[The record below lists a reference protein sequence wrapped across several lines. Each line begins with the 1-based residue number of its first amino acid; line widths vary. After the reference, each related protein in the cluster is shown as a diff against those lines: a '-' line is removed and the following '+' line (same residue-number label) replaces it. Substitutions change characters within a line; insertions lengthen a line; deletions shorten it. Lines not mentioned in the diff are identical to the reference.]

1 MAYSPTAAPFA
12 FAAPVLREG
21 ILLLQWSCIAT
32 ILVGMFFRTT

>member
-1 MAYSPTAAPFA
+1 MAYSPAAALLA
-12 FAAPVLREG
+12 FAAPVLRKR